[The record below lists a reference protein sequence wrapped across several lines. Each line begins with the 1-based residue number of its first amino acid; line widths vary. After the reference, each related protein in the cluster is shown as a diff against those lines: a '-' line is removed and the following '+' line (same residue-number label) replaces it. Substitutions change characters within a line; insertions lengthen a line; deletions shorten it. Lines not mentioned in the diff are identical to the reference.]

1 MEHYRTQIPPEI
13 DLKEITDV
21 PIAMFVGKQDT
32 LANINDNRWLR
43 DELDHT
49 LIHYQ
54 EFDASHASFVV
65 GSDMSYF
72 ETVIELV
79 QVHNPTDQ
87 N

>member
-1 MEHYRTQIPPEI
+1 METPPAI
-13 DLKEITDV
+13 DLKEITEV

-43 DELDHT
+43 DELQT
-49 LIHYQ
+49 VVHYQ

-72 ETVIELV
+72 TTVVELV
-79 QVHNPTDQ
+79 QVHNPTD
-87 N
+87 